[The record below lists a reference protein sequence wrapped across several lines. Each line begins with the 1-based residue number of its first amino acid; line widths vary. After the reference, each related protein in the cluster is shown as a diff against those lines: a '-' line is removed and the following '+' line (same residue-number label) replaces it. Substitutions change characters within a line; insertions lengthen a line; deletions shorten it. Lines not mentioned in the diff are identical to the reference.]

1 MSFLAKKHI
10 HHGDLAA
17 RNCLLTETL
26 VVKISDF
33 GLARRFYQ
41 DLNDYQDVIKQV
53 NEQKKISLRLPMK
66 WIALEVLVHQKIV
79 PSRSDVWSYGI
90 LLWEIFALGA
100 VPYRKG
106 KYCRKIWKTTQKSKY
121 LNYQERLNILS
132 FLLFH
137 AAVP

>member
-1 MSFLAKKHI
+1 MSFLAQKHI

-53 NEQKKISLRLPMK
+53 NERKKIPLRLPLK

-79 PSRSDVWSYGI
+79 PSRSDVWSYGV

-106 KYCRKIWKTTQKSKY
+106 NYCRKIWKTTQNSKY
-121 LNYQERLNILS
+121 LNHKIIKNG
-132 FLLFH
+132 
-137 AAVP
+137 